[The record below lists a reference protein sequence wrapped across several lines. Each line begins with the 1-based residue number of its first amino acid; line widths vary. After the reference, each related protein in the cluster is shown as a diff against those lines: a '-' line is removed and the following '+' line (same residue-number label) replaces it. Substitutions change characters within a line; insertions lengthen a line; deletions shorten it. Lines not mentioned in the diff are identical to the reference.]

1 MCLSSLFSST
11 RPLLIFLISIHPGFS
26 LLPRLHLPW
35 LSQPSVTPLFIV
47 VCVPVSVFNV
57 CLYACVAAVINES
70 LWTAMKRASLRRCST
85 HTHTHT
91 YSHKSVNRVCT
102 CRVRDNSPSLVP
114 DSINHLERG
123 FPWSLL
129 PPQADTTTS
138 GWQGLEWHWDT
149 FIRHTRDLF

>member
-11 RPLLIFLISIHPGFS
+11 HPPLKFLISIHPGFS

-35 LSQPSVTPLFIV
+35 LPQPSVTPLFIV
-47 VCVPVSVFNV
+47 VCIFNV

-70 LWTAMKRASLRRCST
+70 LWTAMKQASLWRCST
-85 HTHTHT
+85 HTHTHI
-91 YSHKSVNRVCT
+91 HKLWKVSTGCVHAESET
-102 CRVRDNSPSLVP
+102 TPPSLVP

-149 FIRHTRDLF
+149 FIRHTRGLF